1 MPNRKAK
8 ERKQS
13 KKKRR
18 VAVKNYKRMKKG
30 RSTNVKY

>member
-8 ERKQS
+8 ELKQA

-18 VAVKNYKRMKKG
+18 VDVKNYKRMKKG
-30 RSTNVKY
+30 RSTDGKY